1 MPGLGT
7 ESTRQVD
14 ASCLP
19 VDRCAPS
26 DPVWCVAWQDTGKEV
41 VDSLG
46 GSLEWVSQGEF
57 RENARFQ
64 LGLER

>member
-1 MPGLGT
+1 M
-7 ESTRQVD
+7 
-14 ASCLP
+14 P